1 MTACIDKT
9 RIRLLAV
16 GLRPLIL
23 DYSNALT
30 KVVISLLDR
39 VGINLATVEESS
51 EGSIASI

>member
-1 MTACIDKT
+1 VTACIDKT

-16 GLRPLIL
+16 GLYPLTL
-23 DYSNALT
+23 DYLDALT

-39 VGINLATVEESS
+39 VGINLATVEESL